1 MRDLIG
7 AIEGE
12 FRRYRA
18 LGEGTMRQLNG
29 GQLCTRV
36 SAHSNSVATIV
47 WHVSGNLESRFT
59 DFLTSDGEKPWR
71 EREDEFAVRTVA
83 KHEVLEKWARG
94 WEVLMGALAT
104 LTDSDLGSTVSIR
117 GVDFTVAEALERSL
131 GHTAY
136 HVGQITFLGK
146 MLAGDGWTYLSI
158 PPGGTTTYNTNPTR
172 EKF

>member
-1 MRDLIG
+1 
-7 AIEGE
+7 
-12 FRRYRA
+12 
-18 LGEGTMRQLNG
+18 
-29 GQLCTRV
+29 
-36 SAHSNSVATIV
+36 
-47 WHVSGNLESRFT
+47 
-59 DFLTSDGEKPWR
+59 
-71 EREDEFAVRTVA
+71 
-83 KHEVLEKWARG
+83 
-94 WEVLMGALAT
+94 MGALAT